1 MPSRHVRWVHDQ
13 PRFVVSRRS
22 GEAGGQ
28 SGLPRRSG
36 GPSED
41 VCRNTGTWLGCHSG
55 LSECV
60 RLKLHAFGASRHSC
74 EAGGQSGFP
83 RRSGGPSEDV
93 GRNTGAWL
101 GCHTGLSHWAVT
113 LSFITAAGAND
124 YRVCARPNCP
134 CTRPWID
141 TITNK
146 EHDFCCDSCRL
157 GTPCTY
163 DIYDIPTEPVDKH
176 DDEKRVNVA
185 SGSTVGVPESKLNK
199 LCDPDTD
206 RRDRSCLQHRLHQ
219 ERLRLRPARRSSRW
233 FHPSP
238 RPRHHCFHAARRLGR
253 WFHPAPCLRCG
264 PD

>member
-1 MPSRHVRWVHDQ
+1 M
-13 PRFVVSRRS
+13 
-22 GEAGGQ
+22 
-28 SGLPRRSG
+28 LRRSG

-41 VCRNTGTWLGCHSG
+41 VGRNTGTWLGCHSG

-163 DIYDIPTEPVDKH
+163 DIH
-176 DDEKRVNVA
+176 SRFDD
-185 SGSTVGVPESKLNK
+185 SGGGNSMMAGTPLETSQYALSDQSRSGPERNII
-199 LCDPDTD
+199 C
-206 RRDRSCLQHRLHQ
+206 H
-219 ERLRLRPARRSSRW
+219 
-233 FHPSP
+233 
-238 RPRHHCFHAARRLGR
+238 
-253 WFHPAPCLRCG
+253 
-264 PD
+264 